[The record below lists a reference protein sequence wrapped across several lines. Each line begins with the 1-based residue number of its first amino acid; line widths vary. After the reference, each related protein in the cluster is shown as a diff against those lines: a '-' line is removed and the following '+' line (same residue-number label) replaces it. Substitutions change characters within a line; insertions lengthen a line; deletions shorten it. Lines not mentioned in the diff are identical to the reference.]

1 MPEHGLKLQAAPVY
15 KDMPE
20 APNSPLWIGRIS
32 PIAGREV
39 EAEVLQENLVT
50 VLPWCSS
57 SGEAQLANLL
67 PFTCRF
73 LSMSQ
78 LASKSS
84 SSSPKGLMSCS
95 ATCMWRA
102 HSKGHHCHPCPF
114 PCREKSGVIPFEF
127 QAMFFFPKG
136 GGLKVEAFQGLED
149 IRICNNC
156 PLLTQPSCNFRS
168 SFFPL

>member
-1 MPEHGLKLQAAPVY
+1 MQAGSWRQRCCRRTWSLSCLGVPLQVRL
-15 KDMPE
+15 
-20 APNSPLWIGRIS
+20 NWQIFIL
-32 PIAGREV
+32 
-39 EAEVLQENLVT
+39 
-50 VLPWCSS
+50 
-57 SGEAQLANLL
+57 
-67 PFTCRF
+67 FTCRF

-114 PCREKSGVIPFEF
+114 PCREKSGVMSLEF

-136 GGLKVEAFQGLED
+136 GGLKVEAPQGLGD
-149 IRICNNC
+149 IRICNNS

-168 SFFPL
+168 SFFPSSKDQSLGKVQLVSTVRQLEN

>member
-1 MPEHGLKLQAAPVY
+1 MCQSVDEAADSLCVQRCARSPKFPAVDWEDLSHWRQKCCRRTWSLFCLGVPLQVR
-15 KDMPE
+15 
-20 APNSPLWIGRIS
+20 LTWRIF
-32 PIAGREV
+32 
-39 EAEVLQENLVT
+39 
-50 VLPWCSS
+50 
-57 SGEAQLANLL
+57 L

-114 PCREKSGVIPFEF
+114 PCREKSGVMALEF
-127 QAMFFFPKG
+127 QTMFFFPKG
-136 GGLKVEAFQGLED
+136 GRSKVEASQGLGD
-149 IRICNNC
+149 TGICNNSL
-156 PLLTQPSCNFRS
+156 LLTQPSCKKE
-168 SFFPL
+168 FFFSL

>member
-1 MPEHGLKLQAAPVY
+1 MQ
-15 KDMPE
+15 
-20 APNSPLWIGRIS
+20 
-32 PIAGREV
+32 AGRWRQRCCRRTSSLSCLRV
-39 EAEVLQENLVT
+39 PLQVRLN
-50 VLPWCSS
+50 W
-57 SGEAQLANLL
+57 QIFL

-102 HSKGHHCHPCPF
+102 HSKGYLCHPCPF
-114 PCREKSGVIPFEF
+114 PCREKAGVISFEF
-127 QAMFFFPKG
+127 QAMFFFPKRG
-136 GGLKVEAFQGLED
+136 CVKSGSIPGVGSYY
-149 IRICNNC
+149 IRICSNSS
-156 PLLTQPSCNFRS
+156 LLTQPSCNLRS

>member
-1 MPEHGLKLQAAPVY
+1 M
-15 KDMPE
+15 
-20 APNSPLWIGRIS
+20 
-32 PIAGREV
+32 
-39 EAEVLQENLVT
+39 LQENLVT

-57 SGEAQLANLL
+57 SGEAQLANF

-95 ATCMWRA
+95 ATCMWTA

-114 PCREKSGVIPFEF
+114 PCREKSGVMSLEF

-136 GGLKVEAFQGLED
+136 SGLKVEAFQRLRD
-149 IRICNNC
+149 IRIYNIS
-156 PLLTQPSCNFRS
+156 PLFTQPSCNLR
-168 SFFPL
+168 SFFFPSSQDQSLGKVQLVSRMRQLEN